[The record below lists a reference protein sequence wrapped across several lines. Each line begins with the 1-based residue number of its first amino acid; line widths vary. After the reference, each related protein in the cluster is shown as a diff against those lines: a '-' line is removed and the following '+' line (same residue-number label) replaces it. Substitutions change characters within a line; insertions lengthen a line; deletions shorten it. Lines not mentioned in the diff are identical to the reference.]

1 MIHLLKVDWSISFS
15 NSIEIC
21 AVFSIALAGSSL
33 AQEYGQ
39 RIGRRS
45 KQSFRLKA
53 VEEEPVAPLR
63 TGRIDANAGYSYL
76 PPANPLLLPSSSNQ
90 VDHQVT
96 TAIKSQAINDFEQ
109 ELEAIGIEVQEID
122 PQQSWPIITADQN
135 LAPVVQQPLDNND
148 DEIAFWDFRESIPGD
163 PEFDYPILDRIP
175 PTSFRC
181 NGQRDGKY
189 RLVFIVRY
197 Y

>member
-1 MIHLLKVDWSISFS
+1 MGAVSI
-15 NSIEIC
+15 
-21 AVFSIALAGSSL
+21 LAGSTL

-45 KQSFRLKA
+45 KQNFILKA
-53 VEEEPVAPLR
+53 VEEEEPVAPLR
-63 TGRIDANAGYSYL
+63 TGRIDTDAGYSYL

-96 TAIKSQAINDFEQ
+96 MTAIKSQANDVFQQ

-122 PQQSWPIITADQN
+122 PQQSWPLITADQN
-135 LAPVVQQPLDNND
+135 LAPVVQQPLD

-181 NGQRDGKY
+181 NGQRDGK
-189 RLVFIVRY
+189 
-197 Y
+197 